1 MDDEKTQDSYR
12 RILPALTK
20 HLESNPEQLRDVL
33 KYIIIIG
40 SSLRLQ
46 LDVDMLLKE
55 IALACCKALR
65 FRYSAIYLSNGAGL
79 FRVRATSGIS
89 ENEEAYL
96 FDHPLPDSMVA
107 LMLQEEYRISDSYF
121 IPAEAPI
128 WQNEEFT
135 SHFVVVNEGSL
146 SPVSPRTSPA
156 SSPEIWMPED
166 LLVVP
171 LLGSDST
178 LLGYF
183 TPDAPLSG
191 LRPTVEIM
199 TLFELFANQA
209 AVAIEG
215 ARLYAGLRE
224 ALRQARE
231 SERIKDQ
238 FLMTASHELR
248 TPLTAVQGYLE
259 LLSSYGES
267 LNAATTR
274 KFLDNARRACEE
286 LVLLLGNVMDAGR
299 IDQQQ
304 IMLKPGPVR
313 LQQSVQ
319 MILEILDPVIT
330 RSLRAITV
338 SVPAEYVAVVD
349 DLRLRQILL
358 NLVGNA
364 LKYTPAGTPVEIS
377 AVCIDAQELLRR
389 VERGSGPLPALSTGR
404 FVVIAVRDWGP
415 GIAPEEQARL
425 FNKFVRLDDAVQGEQ
440 QGTGLGLY
448 LCRQLTEA
456 MGGAIWLESRGVR
469 GEGTTFFVALPLYR
483 G

>member
-1 MDDEKTQDSYR
+1 MDDEKTLDNYQ

-65 FRYSAIYLSNGAGL
+65 FRYSAIYLSDDSGF

-89 ENEEAYL
+89 EEEQAYL
-96 FDHPLPDSMVA
+96 FEHPLPVSMVA
-107 LMLQEEYRISDSYF
+107 LIRQDEYRISDSYF

-135 SHFVVVNEGSL
+135 SHFVVVNEDSL

-156 SSPEIWMPED
+156 PSPETWLPED

-171 LLGSDST
+171 LIGSDHA

-183 TPDAPLSG
+183 TPDSPLNG

-199 TLFELFANQA
+199 ALFELFANQA

-215 ARLYAGLRE
+215 ARLYTDLRD
-224 ALRQARE
+224 ALRKARE

-259 LLSSYGES
+259 LLSSYAET
-267 LNAATTR
+267 LDAATSR

-286 LVLLLGNVMDAGR
+286 LILLLGNVMDAGR

-304 IMLKPGPVR
+304 MALRLGPVR
-313 LQQSVQ
+313 VQQSVQ
-319 MILEILDPVIT
+319 MILEILDPMIT
-330 RSLRAITV
+330 RSKRVVTV
-338 SVPAEYVAVVD
+338 TIPPEYVVQVD

-364 LKYTPAGTPVEIS
+364 LKYTPAGTPIEIS
-377 AVCIDAQELLRR
+377 AACIEAQALAQHIEKA
-389 VERGSGPLPALSTGR
+389 SSSTQALSEGR
-404 FVVIAVRDWGP
+404 FVVITVRDWGQ
-415 GIAPEEQARL
+415 GIAPEDQSRL
-425 FNKFVRLDDAVQGEQ
+425 FTKFVRLDDAVQSEQ
-440 QGTGLGLY
+440 QGSGLGLY

-456 MGGAIWLESRGVR
+456 MRGAIWVESAGKP
-469 GEGTTFFVALPLYR
+469 GEGTSFFIALPLHR